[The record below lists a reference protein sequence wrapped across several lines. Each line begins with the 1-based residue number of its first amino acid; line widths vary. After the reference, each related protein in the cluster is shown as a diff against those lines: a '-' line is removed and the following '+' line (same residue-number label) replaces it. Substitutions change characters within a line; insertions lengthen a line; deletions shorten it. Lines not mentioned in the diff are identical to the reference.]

1 MMIAHVEAGSYHTLA
16 LDLSKTR
23 LFGCGQCDSGQLGH
37 TDKDVGK
44 EESKRSVTKLQP
56 VPFPEEDLEIEQIA
70 CGEYHNLAIVKP
82 SQGKREVYTWG
93 FGDPSGAL
101 GHGKEEN
108 EWRPKKISLP
118 RKKNGQAVDGVWR
131 GVSGGAQHSAFLF
144 SPTEN

>member
-1 MMIAHVEAGSYHTLA
+1 MMIAQVKAGDFHTLA

-23 LFGCGQCDSGQLGH
+23 LFGCGKCDSGQLGH

-44 EESKRSVTKLQP
+44 EASKRFVTKLQP

-70 CGEYHNLAIVKP
+70 CGENHNLAIVKP

-101 GHGKEEN
+101 GHDKDVN
-108 EWRPKKISLP
+108 EWRPKKLSLP
-118 RKKNGQAVDGVWR
+118 KKHGQEVEGVWR

-144 SPTEN
+144 SPTIN